1 MSAVSDAPGRDSI
14 TEFSDGGRLTRF
26 SSRRERLSHVYLKDR
41 LKGASEYLRI
51 AGYFRWSIFDLV
63 NEEIESIGK
72 VRVVCNSD
80 LDPQDINAA
89 KLERLGLADQVGP
102 AQGTLKTGL
111 EPTLRDLAIRGDII
125 KTMRRAMSGAG
136 NEPDVARFALHGDQP
151 AEAVLGR
158 LVERGLHDE
167 LKGMA
172 YPSSTA
178 STGARTTLFSLA
190 WK

>member
-1 MSAVSDAPGRDSI
+1 
-14 TEFSDGGRLTRF
+14 
-26 SSRRERLSHVYLKDR
+26 
-41 LKGASEYLRI
+41 
-51 AGYFRWSIFDLV
+51 
-63 NEEIESIGK
+63 